1 MSHFQMRAQNFDQY
15 KTNYQ
20 MAETSRIPTNIRTLL
35 VLEALS
41 QESEPLTP
49 AEIGRRVGL
58 PKQTAHRLC
67 NVLIEEGILVRDEQG
82 HGLRP
87 GRRAR
92 TMASGLLYA
101 STAHFAR
108 RQVLLDL
115 ADEIGE
121 TINFA
126 IPDDRGMSYRDRVET
141 DWMFRIQLPVGSEV
155 PFHCTASGKTYL
167 STLPR
172 AERRRIVHVM
182 SLPRLTPNTITDPD
196 DLLEELNRIGRQG
209 YATDNEEFHEGMVAI
224 AVPVR
229 DPNGR
234 YFASLAFHAPTQRV
248 TLERAIELTPVV
260 TRAAERLTQTI
271 F

>member
-1 MSHFQMRAQNFDQY
+1 
-15 KTNYQ
+15 
-20 MAETSRIPTNIRTLL
+20 MADSSRIPTNIRTLL
-35 VLEALS
+35 MLEALS
-41 QESEPLTP
+41 KESDPLTP
-49 AEIGRRVGL
+49 AELGRRVNL

-67 NVLIEEGILVRDEQG
+67 NALIEEGFLVRDEQAPG
-82 HGLRP
+82 VRP

-108 RQVLLDL
+108 RQVLIDL
-115 ADEIGE
+115 AEEIGE
-121 TINFA
+121 TVNFA
-126 IPDDRGMSYRDRVET
+126 VPDDRGMSYRDRVET

-155 PFHCTASGKTYL
+155 PFHCTASGETFL

-172 AERRRIVHVM
+172 AERRRLVNIM
-182 SLPRLTPNTITDPD
+182 SLPALTKNTITDPN
-196 DLLEELNRIGRQG
+196 DLLEELQQINRQG
-209 YATDNEEFHEGMVAI
+209 FATDNEEFHDGMVAT

-234 YFASLAFHAPTQRV
+234 YFASLAFHAPTQRISID
-248 TLERAIELTPVV
+248 RARELAPVV
-260 TRAAERLTQTI
+260 TKAAERLTQTI